1 MTATRPPAF
10 RLVALLLSATVGC
23 SDPLAGFG
31 PTGQV
36 RVTVQ
41 TIGPMPAADYCL
53 EVEIHD
59 LTWEYQGQSQT
70 PNPVLN
76 TVRVGIGANEER
88 TFEAQ
93 VGERG
98 VELFRAPP
106 VNGNCSPSEA
116 EFIPNCLI
124 DGEAEAHQALG
135 KWGVEL
141 QAVVV
146 REGQVS
152 DVQFTV
158 RCT

>member
-1 MTATRPPAF
+1 MTANRPLAF
-10 RLVALLLSATVGC
+10 GLVALLLSATVGC

-41 TIGPMPAADYCL
+41 TIGSVPAAGYC
-53 EVEIHD
+53 VGVMIHD
-59 LTWEYQGQSQT
+59 LTWEYKGQSQT
-70 PNPVLN
+70 PFPVMN
-76 TVRVGIGANEER
+76 WVDVGIGANDER

-98 VELFRAPP
+98 VELVRAPL
-106 VNGNCSPSEA
+106 VNGNCSPSE
-116 EFIPNCLI
+116 EELIPNCLI
-124 DGEAEAHQALG
+124 DGEADGQQAQYPGYVMKRL
-135 KWGVEL
+135 
-141 QAVVV
+141 VV
-146 REGQVS
+146 REGQVT